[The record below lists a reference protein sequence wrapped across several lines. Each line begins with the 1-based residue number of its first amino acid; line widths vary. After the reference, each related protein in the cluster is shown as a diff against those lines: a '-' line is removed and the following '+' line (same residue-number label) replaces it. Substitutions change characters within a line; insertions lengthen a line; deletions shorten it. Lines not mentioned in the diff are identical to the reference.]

1 MIVRLIETRDRV
13 VVGAGPAERVVV
25 GAGPAERVVVGAGP
39 AGLAAALTLAR
50 AGERVC
56 VLERRPQVGWR
67 FAHDFQGLENW
78 SGGDVLARLA
88 ALGVMPDF
96 AHRPF
101 HEVTFYDGRLRP
113 AVLRSREPL
122 FYLVRRGPDD
132 GSLDRALLRQAEEA
146 GVVVRFGQRAEHA
159 EPGWIIAT
167 GPPLTDC
174 TAQGYVFPTALE
186 DQARAII
193 SREVT
198 PFGYA
203 YLLVWDGWA
212 TLAACLLDPK
222 AGAHGARERAAAAFQ
237 RVISGLDLSGAR
249 PFLGRGCLLR
259 RLCPTDEAGRLY
271 AGEAAGLQDP
281 VWGFGLRYALESGA
295 LAARC
300 LLEGLDYGEEVRGL
314 FAAPRRTGFFN
325 RLVFRS
331 ATGAAVER
339 MLFWVGA
346 RGDARRRLARFCASG
361 RAKSLL
367 GRAVEVEAGRRPLY
381 RNQACH
387 DPLCRCV
394 GCRCA
399 AKTGG
404 DGPISGC
411 CSA

>member
-1 MIVRLIETRDRV
+1 MIVRHIETR
-13 VVGAGPAERVVV
+13 
-25 GAGPAERVVVGAGP
+25 ERVVVGAGP

-56 VLERRPQVGWR
+56 VFKRRAQ
-67 FAHDFQGLENW
+67 
-78 SGGDVLARLA
+78 
-88 ALGVMPDF
+88 
-96 AHRPF
+96 
-101 HEVTFYDGRLRP
+101 
-113 AVLRSREPL
+113 
-122 FYLVRRGPDD
+122 
-132 GSLDRALLRQAEEA
+132 
-146 GVVVRFGQRAEHA
+146 HA

-237 RVISGLDLSGAR
+237 RAIPGLDLSGAR

-281 VWGFGLRYALESGA
+281 VWGFGLRYALESGV
-295 LAARC
+295 LAAHC
-300 LLEGLDYGEEVRGL
+300 LLEGLDYRGEVRRRFG
-314 FAAPRRTGFFN
+314 APRRTGFFN

-361 RAKSLL
+361 WAKPLL
-367 GRAVEVEAGRRPLY
+367 GRGVEVEAWRRAPLRPPREERQPGRKRRP
-381 RNQACH
+381 RERQV
-387 DPLCRCV
+387 RCLSRGLHAHRRLV
-394 GCRCA
+394 SSLPSCP
-399 AKTGG
+399 
-404 DGPISGC
+404 GPE
-411 CSA
+411 